1 LDSLIPVLTLLL
13 SGGLLTALVQGALS
27 RRKTSAETT
36 DVITQAADRLVA
48 RVSAD
53 NEALRS
59 EVSALR
65 GEIAALKR
73 EFHEARTEWERE
85 RAELMAALGNSHP

>member
-1 LDSLIPVLTLLL
+1 MDNLIPVLTLLL

-27 RRKTSAETT
+27 RRKTVAETT

-53 NEALRS
+53 NEALRT
-59 EVSALR
+59 EVLALR

-73 EFHEARTEWERE
+73 EFHEARSEWERE
-85 RAELMAALGNSHP
+85 RAELMAELKK